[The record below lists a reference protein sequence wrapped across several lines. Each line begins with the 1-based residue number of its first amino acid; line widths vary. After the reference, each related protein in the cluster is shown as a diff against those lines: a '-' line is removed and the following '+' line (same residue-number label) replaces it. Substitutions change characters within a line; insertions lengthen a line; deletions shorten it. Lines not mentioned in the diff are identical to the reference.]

1 VTPPLFRPE
10 AIEGRRQQWLGE
22 VRLVRPVPLT
32 ALMFLL
38 LGAAIAVGAWLVWG
52 EYTRKAHVPGV
63 LVPEQGWIRLVSP
76 QAATVLERR
85 VSEGQ
90 AVRAG
95 EVMFV
100 LSLDRHTR
108 GGGEQQRI
116 QRSLELRRQS
126 LAESLQAQ
134 QRLTQEQEF
143 ALQQRIDGLRAEM
156 AQLNVEASLQ
166 SRRLAL
172 AQQAL
177 TRLESLRVDQFIS
190 AAQVQSK
197 GEEVLAL
204 QAQGLTLERQRS
216 ALAREVATLA
226 GQRREL
232 PLQAQARAQA
242 LEREAAV
249 LSQESAE
256 SDARNELVLRA
267 PKDGVVGALSA
278 EAGQSVAPEAALAA
292 LIPPEAVL
300 LAHLYA
306 PSSALGFL
314 RDGQAVQLRVAAFA
328 HQKFGH
334 QSGRVLRVSRTPLQS
349 GELAALPLAAKPGEP
364 LYRITVALDRQT
376 VQAYGREQPLAAGM
390 QLEADV
396 MLERRRLVEW
406 MFAPLLGLGGRV

>member
-1 VTPPLFRPE
+1 
-10 AIEGRRQQWLGE
+10 
-22 VRLVRPVPLT
+22 
-32 ALMFLL
+32 
-38 LGAAIAVGAWLVWG
+38 
-52 EYTRKAHVPGV
+52 
-63 LVPEQGWIRLVSP
+63 
-76 QAATVLERR
+76 
-85 VSEGQ
+85 
-90 AVRAG
+90 
-95 EVMFV
+95 
-100 LSLDRHTR
+100 
-108 GGGEQQRI
+108 
-116 QRSLELRRQS
+116 
-126 LAESLQAQ
+126 
-134 QRLTQEQEF
+134 
-143 ALQQRIDGLRAEM
+143 M
-156 AQLNVEASLQ
+156 AQLDTEASLQ
-166 SRRLAL
+166 KQRLAL

-177 TRLESLRVDQFIS
+177 ARLEALRADQFIS
-190 AAQVQSK
+190 AAQVQAK

-216 ALAREVATLA
+216 VLAREIATLV

-242 LEREAAV
+242 LQREAAA

-256 SDARNELVLRA
+256 SDARHELVLRA

-278 EAGQSVAPEAALAA
+278 EPGQSVAPDVALAA
-292 LIPPEAVL
+292 LIPSDAVL

-314 RDGQAVQLRVAAFA
+314 RGGQVVQLRVAAYP

-334 QSGRVLRVSRTPLQS
+334 QSGRVLRVSRTPLQA
-349 GELAALPLAAKPGEP
+349 GELAALPLATKPGEP

-376 VQAYGREQPLAAGM
+376 ARAYGQEQPLAAGM